1 MDIDPLR
8 VLAQQ
13 IRTEIHEPQ
22 ARSFLQ
28 LCDGK
33 IQLEQVLVRYGLTNS
48 WMIAKYCLLDS

>member
-1 MDIDPLR
+1 MDVVPFR

-28 LCDGK
+28 LCGGK
-33 IQLEQVLVRYGLTNS
+33 IQLEEGLKSFTF
-48 WMIAKYCLLDS
+48 